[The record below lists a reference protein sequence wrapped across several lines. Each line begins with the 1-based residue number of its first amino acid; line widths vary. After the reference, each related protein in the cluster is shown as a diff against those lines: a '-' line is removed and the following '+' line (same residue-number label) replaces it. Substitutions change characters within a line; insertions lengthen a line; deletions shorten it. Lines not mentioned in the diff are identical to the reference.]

1 MAIADKDIE
10 NLIYAACL
18 KMNAEDY
25 AGWLNDLCVP
35 TFRYSISAYSE
46 EIDQRMTWFDHE
58 RQPLLEMCLS
68 VGEHF
73 TNLGGFHR
81 HASVYRL
88 KVDRNAEAAD
98 TVSSVIVM
106 HTTLEGESRFYAT
119 GYYEDRIDISGARP
133 LFARRNV
140 ALTTTFLE
148 SGSHLPL

>member
-1 MAIADKDIE
+1 MAIAEKDVE

-18 KMNAEDY
+18 QMNADDY

-35 TFRYSISAYSE
+35 AFRYSITAYSE
-46 EIDQRMTWFDHE
+46 EIDQRMTWFDHP
-58 RQPLLEMCLS
+58 RQPLLELCLS
-68 VGEHF
+68 AGEHF
-73 TNLGGFHR
+73 TNLGRFHR
-81 HASVYRL
+81 HASVYR
-88 KVDRNAEAAD
+88 VAFDRNAERAD
-98 TVSSVIVM
+98 AVSSVIVM

-140 ALTTTFLE
+140 ALTTTLLV

>member
-1 MAIADKDIE
+1 MAMTDKDIE

-18 KMNAEDY
+18 RMNADDY
-25 AGWLNDLCVP
+25 AGWLNELCAP
-35 TFRYSISAYSE
+35 TFRYSITAYSE

-58 RQPLLEMCLS
+58 RQPLLDMCLS

-73 TNLGGFHR
+73 TNLGRFHR

-88 KVDRNAEAAD
+88 DVDKKAGEAN

-119 GYYEDRIDISGARP
+119 GYYEDRIDIAGAHP
-133 LFARRNV
+133 LFTRRNV

>member
-1 MAIADKDIE
+1 MAIAERDIE

-18 KMNAEDY
+18 QMNADDY

-35 TFRYSISAYSE
+35 AFRYSITAHSE

-73 TNLGGFHR
+73 TNLGRFHR
-81 HASVYRL
+81 HASVYRVE
-88 KVDRNAEAAD
+88 VDRKAEQAD

-106 HTTLEGESRFYAT
+106 QRRSKANRGFTPPATTKTGSTSRAHA
-119 GYYEDRIDISGARP
+119 RCSRGAMSP
-133 LFARRNV
+133 
-140 ALTTTFLE
+140 
-148 SGSHLPL
+148 